1 MPTTVEVQ
9 KMFRY
14 SAWPMQLTLI
24 ALIAVTLLL
33 ILLFLLR
40 FLKNK
45 REGRKNTIKSIL
57 WEQPDIEKL
66 RQEYL
71 ARLMKIEMEFDADNT
86 RIRPSYEQMSVL
98 VRDFVFKAT
107 GIDVPKYTLS
117 ELRSTDLHELT
128 DLIEEYYEPEFDK
141 ISAGDVK
148 TSIGKTRQVISRWN

>member
-57 WEQPDIEKL
+57 WEQPDLEKL

-86 RIRPSYEQMSVL
+86 RQ
-98 VRDFVFKAT
+98 
-107 GIDVPKYTLS
+107 
-117 ELRSTDLHELT
+117 
-128 DLIEEYYEPEFDK
+128 
-141 ISAGDVK
+141 
-148 TSIGKTRQVISRWN
+148 